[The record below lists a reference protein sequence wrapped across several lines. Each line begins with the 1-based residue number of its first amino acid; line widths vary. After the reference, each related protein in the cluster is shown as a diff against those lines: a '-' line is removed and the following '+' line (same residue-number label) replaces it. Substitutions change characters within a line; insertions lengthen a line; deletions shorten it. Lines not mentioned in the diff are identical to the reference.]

1 MTLLL
6 EGRMDRKHYGQY
18 IQHDCAQ
25 EKRKSLQS
33 LSSLPQRKPRI
44 TAYLPMKSTN
54 FLADDNVVFV
64 QRLVFTSP
72 PQTSGSGLN
81 KSSNAFGSADGG
93 GPDAGGAEF
102 QDRGCVSASE
112 GNGVRQLFDRI
123 EVSHRAGLR
132 VVRISF

>member
-1 MTLLL
+1 MALLL

-44 TAYLPMKSTN
+44 TEYLPMKSTN

-64 QRLVFTSP
+64 QRKVFTTP
-72 PQTSGSGLN
+72 FGTEAKKRGKPID
-81 KSSNAFGSADGG
+81 SN
-93 GPDAGGAEF
+93 
-102 QDRGCVSASE
+102 
-112 GNGVRQLFDRI
+112 NGVTLEQPKRRP
-123 EVSHRAGLR
+123 RG
-132 VVRISF
+132 